1 MQQLSGLDTSFL
13 YLESTSTPMHI
24 GSLAIYDQAS
34 APGGRVT
41 FKGILEFFESRM
53 HLVKLFRQRLANVPL
68 SVDKPFWVDDEN
80 FDLEYHIRHIALPH
94 PGDWRQLCI
103 QAARLHARPLD
114 LNKPLWEITVIE
126 GLDNVANVPKGA
138 FALVSKFHHAAIDG
152 VAGSE
157 IAAAIHDLSP
167 EPSHPPEPQSWEPG
181 RQPTGL
187 ELIGRSALSSVQVP
201 GRVGR
206 LAASVAPSVRKI
218 FSGVRGRQMTA
229 PARAPRTRFNS
240 NVGPH
245 RVFDGRTFKLDDV
258 RTIRKASDGAT
269 VNDVVVTTC
278 GGALRKYLLAK
289 DELPETS
296 LVAMA
301 PRSIRSSD
309 QSGAGGNRVTAMS
322 LPIRTDIADPLERL
336 AAVSDESR
344 AAKQFNDAAGRN
356 LAPDL
361 AELIPVPAGQMAAR
375 LYSSAKLAERLPPMF
390 NTVITN
396 VPGPAI
402 PIFSMGSQ
410 MVRHYGLGPC
420 VHGIGLFQ
428 PVLSYNGEI
437 TISAVACRE
446 MMPDPAFYSDC
457 LKEAFEELLEA
468 SKRLK
473 PEESP
478 PKAKSRR
485 RKTNGSANAEA

>member
-13 YLESTSTPMHI
+13 YLESVSTPMHI

-34 APGGRVT
+34 SPGGRVT

-53 HLVKLFRQRLANVPL
+53 HLARVFRQRLASVPL
-68 SVDKPFWVDDEN
+68 GLDKPFWVDDPH
-80 FDLEYHIRHIALPH
+80 FDLEFHVRHIALPH

-114 LNKPLWEITVIE
+114 LNKPLWEVTVIE

-152 VAGSE
+152 VAGTE
-157 IAAAIHDLSP
+157 IAAAIHDLGAAP
-167 EPSHPPEPQSWEPG
+167 ANPPETQLWEPG

-187 ELIGRSALSSVQVP
+187 ELLGRSALGSVHVP
-201 GRVGR
+201 GRIGR
-206 LAASVAPSVRKI
+206 LASHAAPSLRKLVT
-218 FSGVRGRQMTA
+218 GVRGREIT
-229 PARAPRTRFNS
+229 PPSRAPRTRFNN

-245 RVFDGRTFKLDDV
+245 RVFDGRTFALDDV
-258 RTIRKASDGAT
+258 RTIRHASEGVT
-269 VNDVVVTTC
+269 VNDVIVTVC

-296 LVAMA
+296 LIAMA
-301 PRSIRSSD
+301 PRSIRTSD
-309 QSGAGGNRVTAMS
+309 QSGAAGNRVTAMS
-322 LPIRTDIADPLERL
+322 LPVRSDIEDPLERL

-344 AAKQFNDAAGRN
+344 AAKQFTDTAGRN
-356 LAPDL
+356 LGPDL
-361 AELIPVPAGQMAAR
+361 ADLIPPPAGQMAAR
-375 LYSSAKLAERLPPMF
+375 LWSGAKLAERLPPLF

-396 VPGPAI
+396 VPGPNI
-402 PIFSMGSQ
+402 PIYSMGAR
-410 MVRHYGLGPC
+410 MVRNYGLGPC

-437 TISAVACRE
+437 TISAVACRD
-446 MMPDPAFYSDC
+446 MMPDPAFYSQC
-457 LKEAFEELLEA
+457 LKDAFDELLA
-468 SKRLK
+468 AAKAVSGGKAPAKKRRTRG
-473 PEESP
+473 
-478 PKAKSRR
+478 A
-485 RKTNGSANAEA
+485 GADAE